1 MSARMTPSLRAATAM
16 RVWQRQS
23 MEWMAAVLA
32 AEPTAMPRSMSRRLQ
47 VGPANSSSAESS
59 RSGLGGVEEL
69 GAGGVAAGAAVVVGW
84 VPVGEADEQHGVDGF
99 GDVGVAEPDRLA
111 AFLAAGAHPV
121 GELVQGVVVVDD
133 DGLDEEVL
141 ARRNSWP
148 PDLGAVIAAAAMSL
162 ATWRTVSARRSS

>member
-1 MSARMTPSLRAATAM
+1 MPAWVEGVEVDVGHAAVEADGLVGQRQRERDGDVGGMMPSLRAATAM

-84 VPVGEADEQHGVDGF
+84 VPVGEADEQDGVDGF

-111 AFLAAGAHPV
+111 AFLAAGAHPL
-121 GELVQGVVVVDD
+121 GELRG
-133 DGLDEEVL
+133 GC
-141 ARRNSWP
+141 RR
-148 PDLGAVIAAAAMSL
+148 
-162 ATWRTVSARRSS
+162 RRR